1 MASKNAKV
9 IIPFAPFFWLGSKR
23 RHWGFPVLAL
33 SVVTV
38 ALAGCGGS
46 FSVTRYIDVERLES
60 TLTDGLTEQTGAV
73 IQSVECPEEIAME
86 TGNEFECTA
95 TDDQGNTG
103 VVTVTQDDDQGNIT
117 WKLEP

>member
-1 MASKNAKV
+1 MKWN
-9 IIPFAPFFWLGSKR
+9 
-23 RHWGFPVLAL
+23 HWSIPVLIL
-33 SVVTV
+33 SV
-38 ALAGCGGS
+38 ALVGCGGS
-46 FSVTRYIDVERLES
+46 FTVTRYIDVERLES
-60 TLTDGLTEQTGAV
+60 TLSDGLTQQTGAT

-103 VVTVTQDDDQGNIT
+103 IVTVTQDDDQGNIT